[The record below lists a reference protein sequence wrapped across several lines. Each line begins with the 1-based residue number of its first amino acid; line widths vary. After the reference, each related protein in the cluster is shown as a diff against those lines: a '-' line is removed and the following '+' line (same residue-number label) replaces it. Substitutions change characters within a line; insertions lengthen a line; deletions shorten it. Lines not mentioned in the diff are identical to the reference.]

1 MLAAGEGEE
10 VGETVRERVV
20 ACDSDELAVAV
31 TLIKYVPGDA
41 FEVAVTFMIVVP
53 GLDGVTMTL
62 FALRTAVIPA
72 GVVGVVKVTVPEN
85 PFKLDT
91 VSVEV
96 CDVPWSMVRA
106 GGLGLVT
113 KSGCP
118 TMNLPFIG
126 PLCMKHQYVYTPG
139 VVVAVKVKLVPVVVV
154 FESGSPEPIF
164 PFPL

>member
-1 MLAAGEGEE
+1 MLAGGEGRGLEE
-10 VGETVRERVV
+10 SVRERVV
-20 ACDSDELAVAV
+20 TCDSDEPAVAV

-53 GLDGVTMTL
+53 GLEGVTVTL

-72 GVVGVVKVTVPEN
+72 GVVGVVKVTVSEK

-91 VSVEV
+91 VIVEV
-96 CDVPWSMVRA
+96 CDVPWSMVRLE
-106 GGLGLVT
+106 GLGVVT

-126 PLCMKHQYVYTPG
+126 PLCMKHQ
-139 VVVAVKVKLVPVVVV
+139 
-154 FESGSPEPIF
+154 
-164 PFPL
+164 